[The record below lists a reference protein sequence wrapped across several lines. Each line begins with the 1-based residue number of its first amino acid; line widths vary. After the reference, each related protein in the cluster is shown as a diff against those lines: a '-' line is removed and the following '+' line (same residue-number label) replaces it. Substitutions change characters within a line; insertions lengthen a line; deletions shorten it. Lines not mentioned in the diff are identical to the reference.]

1 MATGSNSG
9 FAVKTAM
16 ARGVRVRAPGG
27 LENLVM
33 DGSIPERS
41 PGPGEIKVAVKAS
54 SLNYHDYLVV
64 LGGLPTADGRIPMS
78 DGAGEVIEV
87 GDGVTT
93 LVAGDAVVSL
103 FFPSWQDGRLEGND
117 FRCVPGDRIDGYA
130 RGCVTVPATYFARAP
145 AGYSHVESATLPCAA
160 VTAWRGL
167 AEGGVKSG
175 DVVLVQGTGGVSI
188 FALQF
193 AKAAG
198 ASVVATS
205 SSAPKL
211 ERLKALGADHVI
223 NYREAPD
230 WGQIARKL
238 TGGVDHVIEVGGSG
252 TIDQSIAACRNGG
265 HIALI
270 GVLAGSAGPI
280 SIAKLM
286 AKQIRLTGITVGSRR
301 HQLDM
306 IRAIEACNIRPV
318 IDCTFALAS
327 LGDAFRY
334 QETGRHFGKICVS
347 I

>member
-1 MATGSNSG
+1 
-9 FAVKTAM
+9 M
-16 ARGVRVRAPGG
+16 ARGLRVRASGG
-27 LENLVM
+27 LENLFV
-33 DGSIPERS
+33 DGSIPVRS
-41 PGPGEIKVAVKAS
+41 PGPGEIKVALKAS

-64 LGGLPTADGRIPMS
+64 LGKLPTADGRIPMS
-78 DGAGEVIEV
+78 DGAGEVIDV

-93 LVAGDAVVSL
+93 LVPGDAVVSL
-103 FFPSWQDGRLEGND
+103 FFPRWQDGRLEGND
-117 FRCVPGDRIDGYA
+117 FRCVPGDGIDGYA
-130 RGCVTVPATYFARAP
+130 RECVTAPAHYFARAP
-145 AGYSHVESATLPCAA
+145 TGYSHMESATLPCAA

-167 AEGGVKSG
+167 AEGGLKSG

-198 ASVVATS
+198 ASVIATS
-205 SSAPKL
+205 SSPAKL
-211 ERLKALGADHVI
+211 ERLKTLGADDVV
-223 NYREAPD
+223 NYRESPD
-230 WGQIARKL
+230 WGQIARRL

-270 GVLAGSAGPI
+270 GVLAGSAGPV
-280 SIAKLM
+280 STANLM

-306 IRAIEACNIRPV
+306 IRAIEACGIIPI
-318 IDCTFALAS
+318 IDSTFPLAS

-334 QETGRHFGKICVS
+334 QESGRHFGKICVS